1 MRRSLCAR
9 WLAAA
14 LFAFS
19 SAGLMESA
27 SNEPSAAD
35 CSFRHPQ
42 LPGLCRVTVAVARH
56 STPQHACD
64 SILRC
69 INATVCNEAQNY
81 CPNPGVSKVWKLA
94 SATPARP
101 RADCAFSNGGYS
113 GWCRLSVPLTKGATP
128 QKACEAVVPCLN
140 GAPCEGFV
148 NHCQADIVS
157 GWKVAEAKAATVQ
170 AAPKH

>member
-1 MRRSLCAR
+1 MGRNLLAR

-14 LFAFS
+14 LLALPTAS
-19 SAGLMESA
+19 LVESA
-27 SNEPSAAD
+27 PNDAAAAD

-42 LPGLCRVTVAVARH
+42 LPGVCRVTVAVARH

-64 SILRC
+64 SVLRC
-69 INATVCNEAQNY
+69 INATVCAEAQSY
-81 CPNPGVSKVWKLA
+81 CPNPGVPKIWKLS
-94 SATPARP
+94 SATAAQP

-113 GWCRLSVPLTKGATP
+113 GWCRLSVPVPKGATP
-128 QKACEAVVPCLN
+128 QQACEAVVPCLN

-148 NHCQADIVS
+148 HHCQADIVS
-157 GWKVAEAKAATVQ
+157 GWKVAEARPATVQ